1 MQKEKSGE
9 RWITRAWC
17 AERKEW
23 GKTDYQGLEG
33 EGDVK
38 LLFVYRVSLWDDGK
52 LLEMNC

>member
-1 MQKEKSGE
+1 VQKEKSGE